1 MRRLSLAAVLLLSAL
16 APASAAAQ
24 LPSPSS
30 RTIVP
35 GRSIGSVALG
45 MSVQRAVAAW
55 GAGSACTELS
65 RSTSCYWAGTDLQGS
80 ANFVVDGAGKV
91 VLISISAGRRGD
103 NLAYAG
109 PLLTWRTR
117 KKIGLGSSTTAVV
130 KAYPKQIK
138 SSPSGPQLGSGKR
151 ATTFQP
157 SSSRIYQI
165 SIGPLP

>member
-1 MRRLSLAAVLLLSAL
+1 MRRIVVLTTLLACAL
-16 APASAAAQ
+16 APAVARAE
-24 LPSPSS
+24 LPTPSS

-35 GRSIGSVALG
+35 GTSIGGVAIG
-45 MSVQRAVAAW
+45 MTVKRAVAAW

-65 RSTSCYWAGTDLQGS
+65 RSTSCYWTGSDLDGS
-80 ANFVVDGAGKV
+80 ANFVVDAAGKV

-103 NLAYAG
+103 DLAYAG
-109 PLLTWRTR
+109 PLLKWRTR
-117 KKIGLGSSTTAVV
+117 KKIGLGSTTVVVV

-157 SSSRIYQI
+157 SSRRIYQI
-165 SIGPLP
+165 SIGPLS